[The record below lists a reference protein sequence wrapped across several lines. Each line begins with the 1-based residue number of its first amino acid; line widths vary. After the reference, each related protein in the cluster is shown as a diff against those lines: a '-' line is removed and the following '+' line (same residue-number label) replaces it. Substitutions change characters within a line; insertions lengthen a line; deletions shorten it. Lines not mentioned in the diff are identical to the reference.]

1 MTKTQLQLKIDSLKL
16 SIKQSDDLTN
26 NYTSELQVLEKQLAD
41 LNKPKLTPL
50 QFDEL
55 REAIEEAVGQFDFDD
70 QDNYDMDFHIDYD
83 NRIAVESMSFH
94 NADELVREIYS
105 QIEELFAEADAP
117 EDEISTQEHL
127 NQH

>member
-16 SIKQSDDLTN
+16 SVQQSNDLTSK
-26 NYTSELQVLEKQLAD
+26 YTNEIEQLQKQLDD

-55 REAIEEAVGQFDFDD
+55 HTAIEEAVGSFDFDD
-70 QDNYDMDFHIDYD
+70 TDNYDTDFHIDYD
-83 NRIAVESMSFH
+83 NRIAIESMSFH

-105 QIEELFAEADAP
+105 KLEELFAEATAP

-127 NQH
+127 NQN

>member
-55 REAIEEAVGQFDFDD
+55 HTAIEESVNSFDFDD
-70 QDNYDMDFHIDYD
+70 TDNYDIDLHIDYD
-83 NRIAVESMSFH
+83 NRVSIESMSFI
-94 NADELVREIYS
+94 NAEELVREIYN
-105 QIEELFAEADAP
+105 QLEELFAEADAP

-127 NQH
+127 NQN